1 MLIFELSQQLSLANR
16 AIDVAVRYGW
26 TFYALS
32 QPTASPSCSED
43 AAIQLQSTR
52 HKKRLRYTMKMDGND
67 LTIETTNS
75 SNPIATIRRGAPSP
89 TGRRRSLAETPRRRI
104 TFQDVNTEDDSK
116 ESSRDSKS
124 PPPDLED
131 VSLETPQ
138 QTITNEPPRE
148 PQDFRERTLDRFY
161 LHDNGDRE
169 TVRLLMRGMPLPVTF
184 GLPNT
189 DGGILTN
196 AREFTYLFHPLVSVF
211 KVHPLCPFTAKER
224 FVVFFCSV
232 AFNFVWTAFM
242 EYHRGRIS
250 VVFGGGRNGDER
262 GFMFYLVKN
271 VVTTLYAV
279 LIRQIVIC
287 PCLYGPLIIAACESD
302 APSGLWNGVGKPA
315 TPVSKID
322 DRKLARRAQR
332 VKKWKLRG
340 DRGIM
345 GLFVVHV
352 GIVFTAIFLLAS
364 HLEGAPY
371 LGDKEKNTPQRHHA
385 ALLIFYSEVINF
397 WFWFVKFTPLFLVL
411 YPIHKAQWYK
421 GGSLADYLLCRRS
434 CCEYKRSQAY
444 KDPQYPRCVRPDTN
458 KISESGLTNLRG
470 LARGGSLS
478 TIRRRHDRDA
488 MLSVRRGDP
497 DPYAMAPMPT
507 SPSPQGQREPAWAS
521 PVPPPAARTRPQD
534 LGEDVSVRR
543 LSYTPG
549 SSEDPLGPDETPSP
563 ALEVVAP
570 DSFV

>member
-1 MLIFELSQQLSLANR
+1 MDTSSTT
-16 AIDVAVRYGW
+16 VA
-26 TFYALS
+26 TTTDN
-32 QPTASPSCSED
+32 P
-43 AAIQLQSTR
+43 
-52 HKKRLRYTMKMDGND
+52 
-67 LTIETTNS
+67 LTTL
-75 SNPIATIRRGAPSP
+75 RRGHPSP
-89 TGRRRSLAETPRRRI
+89 RSRRSLETPRRRI
-104 TFQDVNTEDDSK
+104 TFAETDDSSARSK
-116 ESSRDSKS
+116 ESTS
-124 PPPDLED
+124 PPPTSNDLED
-131 VSLETPQ
+131 VSLETPRAEA
-138 QTITNEPPRE
+138 EPHEYPRS
-148 PQDFRERTLDRFY
+148 PRDFRERTLDRFY

-169 TVRLLMRGMPLPVTF
+169 TVRLLMRGMPIPCTY

-189 DGGILTN
+189 DGGILSN

-242 EYHRGRIS
+242 EYHRGKIS
-250 VVFGGGRNGDER
+250 VLFGGGRSGDER
-262 GFMFYLVKN
+262 GAMFYLVKN
-271 VVTTLYAV
+271 IVTTLYAV

-287 PCLYGPLIIAACESD
+287 PCLYGPLIAAACEGD
-302 APSGLWNGVGKPA
+302 APTGLWNGVGKPS
-315 TPVSKID
+315 TTIHKID

-332 VKKWKLRG
+332 VKRWKLRG

-345 GLFVVHV
+345 WLLVVHFAV
-352 GIVFTAIFLLAS
+352 VFTAIFLLAS

-371 LGDKEKNTPQRHHA
+371 LGEREKNTPQRHHA

-411 YPIHKAQWYK
+411 YPIHRAQWYQ
-421 GGSLADYLLCRRS
+421 GGSLADYLLCRKS
-434 CCEYKRSQAY
+434 CCSYKRSQAY

-458 KISESGLTNLRG
+458 KISETGLTNLRG

-488 MLSVRRGDP
+488 MLSVRRGES

-507 SPSPQGQREPAWAS
+507 PQADVEARAEPAWAS
-521 PVPPPAARTRPQD
+521 PVPPPSRLGTRRDSEPLPQQEPAWATAPRARGRDSTERV
-534 LGEDVSVRR
+534 GDVSVRR

-549 SSEDPLGPDETPSP
+549 ASEDPLAPDETPQS
-563 ALEVVAP
+563 ALEVVVP
-570 DSFV
+570 DSMV